1 MPTASPSF
9 TWQEAA
15 FAYVVLAVAA
25 FLVTW
30 VVTDLLHV
38 HRSAYVGILAVVVC
52 VIVAWYVTASGTSLG
67 DLVVTNAACGVLAG
81 VLVAAVVTPLVRRLP
96 GSEPPTGLGRA
107 RAFAWEDVVYGAAEG
122 LLLAAYPVLM
132 IGQATSIAGWTV
144 TTSGSVAAGTLAI
157 LGSLVVILVHHLGYE
172 EFRTR
177 TSRPKLA
184 GALLTCGLQAVAFLI
199 TANVLA
205 PVVAHIVLHT
215 ELTMHGTEMPPV
227 NQRKVE
233 QVRVRHP
240 LVDERKSQKSV
251 SG

>member
-15 FAYVVLAVAA
+15 FAYVVLAVTA

-38 HRSAYVGILAVVVC
+38 RRSAYVGILAVVVG
-52 VIVAWYVTASGTSLG
+52 VLGAWYLAASGTSLS
-67 DLVVTNAACGVLAG
+67 DLVVTNAAWGVLAG
-81 VLVAAVVTPLVRRLP
+81 LLVTAVVTPLVRRLP

-107 RAFAWEDVVYGAAEG
+107 TAFAWEDVVYGAAEG

-132 IGQATSIAGWTV
+132 VAQATSIAGWAD
-144 TTSGSVAAGTLAI
+144 TTSGTVAAGTLAI

-227 NQRKVE
+227 RPA
-233 QVRVRHP
+233 VRSHI
-240 LVDERKSQKSV
+240 
-251 SG
+251 